1 MILRAQKEA
10 NLLQGLLDNNP
21 KLQDKPR
28 KALQVA
34 YEQALIHSTQELDGF
49 LSRRYPKDRLHTFD
63 QSFLDDWEED
73 PR

>member
-34 YEQALIHSTQELDGF
+34 YEQALIQSTQEPGEI
-49 LSRRYPKDRLHTFD
+49 STPYPKDRLHTFD